1 MSKTINVC
9 PQCDSSQLA
18 RLSDLQVRRRTK
30 TDVGDRYYCRQCQ
43 EVITRAKRRE
53 AKGAGGRPPK
63 MAAQI
68 KALRE
73 DMQ

>member
-18 RLSDLQVRRRTK
+18 RLSDLRVRRRTK
-30 TDVGDRYYCRQCQ
+30 TDVCDRYYCRQCQ
-43 EVITRAKRRE
+43 EGITRAKRRE
-53 AKGAGGRPPK
+53 PQGVGGRPSK

-68 KALRE
+68 KALQE
-73 DMQ
+73 ADK

>member
-18 RLSDLQVRRRTK
+18 RLSDLRIRRRTK

-43 EVITRAKRRE
+43 KGFSRAKRRE
-53 AKGAGGRPPK
+53 AKGAGGRPTK
-63 MAAQI
+63 MAAKI
-68 KALRE
+68 KALQE
-73 DMQ
+73 ADK